1 LSEAM
6 ALTTLMLASNDIA
19 FTAEEITKAVSSL
32 KLRKAAGPDGLMAE
46 HLSIGGDT
54 LVIWLM
60 NILNSVVE
68 LEAVPS
74 FLKIGYLVPVYKS
87 GGKDPFLVNS
97 YRGKT
102 VTSTIAKVLEFLILG
117 RLEAV
122 FSEAGIP
129 HVNQTAYR
137 KKVSCADAILQHRRS
152 LPGM

>member
-1 LSEAM
+1 M
-6 ALTTLMLASNDIA
+6 
-19 FTAEEITKAVSSL
+19 
-32 KLRKAAGPDGLMAE
+32 
-46 HLSIGGDT
+46 
-54 LVIWLM
+54 
-60 NILNSVVE
+60 
-68 LEAVPS
+68 
-74 FLKIGYLVPVYKS
+74 PVYKS

-137 KKVSCADAILQHRRS
+137 KVSCADAIFATQEVIARYVNSGNEVFMCLYDLQKAFDS
-152 LPGM
+152 